1 METEH
6 PNSPTEPLILVVDDN
21 QENRDV
27 LSRRLQRHGYKV
39 TTAVDGPG
47 ALQLLKET
55 PCDLVL
61 LDVMM
66 PGMNGVEVLGK
77 IRETQSPTQLPV
89 IMATAKDQSTDIAQA
104 LNLGANDYVTKPL
117 DFVILLAR
125 IT

>member
-6 PNSPTEPLILVVDDN
+6 PNSSSEPLILVVDDN

-39 TTAVDGPG
+39 TTAVDGPA
-47 ALQLLKET
+47 ALQLLKDT
-55 PCDLVL
+55 ACDLVL

-89 IMATAKDQSTDIAQA
+89 IMATAKDQSTDIVA
-104 LNLGANDYVTKPL
+104 GPEPW
-117 DFVILLAR
+117 R
-125 IT
+125 E